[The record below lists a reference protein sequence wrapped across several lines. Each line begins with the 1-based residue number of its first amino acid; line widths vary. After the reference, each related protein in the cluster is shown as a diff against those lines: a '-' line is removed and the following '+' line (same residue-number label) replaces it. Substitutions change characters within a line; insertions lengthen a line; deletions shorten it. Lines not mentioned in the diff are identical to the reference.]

1 MRKRT
6 IVIITMILLLLVI
19 LILLLFNSYL
29 NNEEN
34 ENLVQNVITNTNNS
48 NIETNVSSNQED
60 ANTNNEITNSIENTN
75 EEINNSEGG
84 EEMKLNIKIGDKN
97 FTATLEDNET
107 TRSLLE
113 KLPLTITMS
122 ELHGNEKYYYFNDSM
137 PTNSERMRNINTGD
151 IMLYGSDCLVLFY
164 ESFSTSYS
172 YTRLGHID
180 NPEGLADAVG
190 SGNVT
195 VTFEVAD

>member
-1 MRKRT
+1 MNNQLKNNIKDFINT
-6 IVIITMILLLLVI
+6 IYNNDNAFKDLVI
-19 LILLLFNSYL
+19 DMKNK
-29 NNEEN
+29 N
-34 ENLVQNVITNTNNS
+34 
-48 NIETNVSSNQED
+48 
-60 ANTNNEITNSIENTN
+60 
-75 EEINNSEGG
+75 INNVYEVILKAVD
-84 EEMKLNIKIGDKN
+84 ETEHRFYNNIGKILRYYYGLHD
-97 FTATLEDNET
+97 ET
-107 TRSLLE
+107 
-113 KLPLTITMS
+113 KV
-122 ELHGNEKYYYFNDSM
+122 KYYYFNDSM
-137 PTNSERMRNINTGD
+137 PTNSQRVGSINTGD